1 MAFTIMSWRDV
12 DWMPH
17 PSGDAGSTIPV
28 HKYTT
33 TDDTAAVETAG
44 YFNAV
49 AKRSKIGA
57 HIDMT
62 LGLGGTVMRRNYV
75 VTNIA
80 AGVVTVAKQN
90 VT

>member
-1 MAFTIMSWRDV
+1 MAFNIKGWRDR
-12 DWMPH
+12 DWTPH
-17 PSGDAGSTIPV
+17 PSGDAGANIPI
-28 HKYTT
+28 HDYNTA
-33 TDDTAAVETAG
+33 DDTAAVETAG

-49 AKRSKIGA
+49 AKRTKIGA
-57 HIDMT
+57 RIDMT